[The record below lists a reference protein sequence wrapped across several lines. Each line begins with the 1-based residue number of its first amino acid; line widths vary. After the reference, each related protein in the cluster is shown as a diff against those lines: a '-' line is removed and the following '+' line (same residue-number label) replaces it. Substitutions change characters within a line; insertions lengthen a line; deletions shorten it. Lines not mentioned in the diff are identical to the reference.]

1 MAETSKINF
10 IQGRSI
16 EWQVSSS
23 PKIKEKLIE
32 GIKDMMKKIP
42 WAGNDLE
49 KFFRSKFWTNF
60 DQNDAT
66 KLLRLYSYC
75 FIQSNNSWL
84 NDYMSKIWV
93 DINKD
98 PKKKRKDPK
107 KEEIFKIAFP
117 NEPYRWTMEQ
127 NTELFHFLVRQVEIV
142 KLIGWIQ
149 AIAETQTQVG
159 ELNKTIPAN
168 PDPKKDKTQDNPI
181 LPENRETKKGN
192 SDAKEPEGPKLSITL
207 PKENETGKQVDWL
220 IKEVEDQT
228 LKASIEEETTTLN
241 WEIKKRIAEF
251 WININD
257 IKSEYEKLSWNVY
270 DDLIEQ
276 NAWLYATLFIQKSWT
291 SFNKYL
297 RETWE
302 DTTRENK
309 AKLYR
314 SFFPWRFMN
323 YNWWR
328 EQNLAIYRSLV
339 MQNEFWVTYWH
350 LTEFQTQERTE
361 KILGKY
367 INPKKVS
374 SLPAVTNPRTW
385 STLCSYTARN
395 NLARLWVSWWDILQ
409 EPSAMMLTN
418 KLKRSGAPTF
428 SDPNA
433 LWEYMIS
440 RSNDWNVF
448 DIFPR
453 SNRWHRAI
461 AFLWDWWEIYVL
473 DPYYWGSTKP
483 VTLKEYAGKYWYN
496 FREYVVN
503 PTVYQADSKF
513 LV

>member
-10 IQGRSI
+10 IQDRSI

-49 KFFRSKFWTNF
+49 KFFKSKFWLNF

-84 NDYMSKIWV
+84 NDYMSKIW
-93 DINKD
+93 INANKD
-98 PKKKRKDPK
+98 LKKKRKDPK

-142 KLIGWIQ
+142 KLIGWIGT
-149 AIAETQTQVG
+149 IAETQTQVK
-159 ELNKTIPAN
+159 ELNQTIKPIPEQKTEKAPNNIVPPQSIKNDDTPKVEKPAARA
-168 PDPKKDKTQDNPI
+168 D
-181 LPENRETKKGN
+181 LPQE
-192 SDAKEPEGPKLSITL
+192 S
-207 PKENETGKQVDWL
+207 ETGRQVDWL
-220 IKEVEDQT
+220 IKEVEDQA

-241 WEIKKRIAEF
+241 WEIKKRITEF
-251 WININD
+251 WIKIGD

-270 DDLIEQ
+270 DDIIEQ

-291 SFNKYL
+291 PFNKYL

-314 SFFPWRFMN
+314 KFFPWRFMN
-323 YNWWR
+323 YNWSKD
-328 EQNLAIYRSLV
+328 QNLAIYRSLV

-361 KILGKY
+361 KALGKY

-409 EPSAMMLTN
+409 EPSAIILTN
-418 KLKRSGAPTF
+418 KLKKGGAPTF
-428 SDPNA
+428 SDPSS

-440 RSNDWNVF
+440 RSDEWNVF

-483 VTLKEYAGKYWYN
+483 VTLKEYAEKYWNN

-503 PTVYQADSKF
+503 PTIYQADSKF